1 MVMRILEM
9 MMVIVRPDHAAFTV
23 TLSLTKS
30 LLMLYQEM
38 AAAAS
43 NAKDEI
49 LLTIVHSSPILNIIL
64 ILSQQ

>member
-1 MVMRILEM
+1 MRILEV
-9 MMVIVRPDHAAFTV
+9 MMVILRPDHAAFTV

-30 LLMLYQEM
+30 LLLYQEM

>member
-1 MVMRILEM
+1 MLMRILEM
-9 MMVIVRPDHAAFTV
+9 RMVIVRPDHAAFTV

-30 LLMLYQEM
+30 LLLYQEM

>member
-1 MVMRILEM
+1 MLMRILEM
-9 MMVIVRPDHAAFTV
+9 MMVIVRPHHAAFTV
-23 TLSLTKS
+23 KLSLTKS
-30 LLMLYQEM
+30 LLLYQEM